1 MVTRSTCAPVDG
13 ICCSMQVLRP
23 VQAAN
28 MFVQSF
34 PFGPD
39 LLAVLS
45 CLSEEAGE
53 PPARD
58 ILRAAAKPEHAPALT
73 EI

>member
-1 MVTRSTCAPVDG
+1 M
-13 ICCSMQVLRP
+13 LRP

-45 CLSEEAGE
+45 VLSEEAGE
-53 PPARD
+53 PPVRD
-58 ILRAAAKPEHAPALT
+58 ILRAAAKPEHAPT
-73 EI
+73 KIET

>member
-1 MVTRSTCAPVDG
+1 
-13 ICCSMQVLRP
+13 MQVLRP

-45 CLSEEAGE
+45 VLSEEAGE

-58 ILRAAAKPEHAPALT
+58 ILRAAAKPEQVPT
-73 EI
+73 SIEV